1 MKRKEGAE
9 MLVTITDFANARN
22 EDRDTVN
29 AYIRKHPEIQKDV
42 SRQGKNTVIDTLS
55 EGYALLEKQYP
66 LPQMVQIIEDTE
78 SREKLIKAQE
88 LIIQMQGKMAEL
100 QDKVSEQSMII
111 ATAEATKMLL
121 EDKTK
126 ELERIEN
133 MLEKAEARVEKA
145 ETRAEM
151 AEEQKTAADDEIA
164 ALRKELEVERNKSW
178 WDKLRGR

>member
-1 MKRKEGAE
+1 MK
-9 MLVTITDFANARN
+9 MTDFARERGVN
-22 EDRDTVN
+22 RDTITQ
-29 AYIRKHPEIQKDV
+29 YIRRNDELFKGHTEVK
-42 SRQGKNTVIDTLS
+42 GKSLYIDEVALDILDKKYPLHKPVELIEDIETIKELS
-55 EGYALLEKQYP
+55 ETRMKLVEASK
-66 LPQMVQIIEDTE
+66 MIIN
-78 SREKLIKAQE
+78 
-88 LIIQMQGKMAEL
+88 L
-100 QDKVSEQSMII
+100 QNKITEQSLLI
-111 ATAEATKMLL
+111 AKAEAIQMLL

-133 MLEKAEARVEKA
+133 MLEKAETRVEKA

>member
-1 MKRKEGAE
+1 
-9 MLVTITDFANARN
+9 MLVTITDFASARN

-88 LIIQMQGKMAEL
+88 LIIQL
-100 QDKVSEQSMII
+100 QNKIAEQSLSI
-111 ATAEATKMLL
+111 AKAEATQMLL

-126 ELERIEN
+126 ELERMEN
-133 MLEKAEARVEKA
+133 MLEKAE
-145 ETRAEM
+145 TRAEK
-151 AEEQKTAADDEIA
+151 AEEQKTAANDEIA
-164 ALRKELEVERNKSW
+164 ALRKELEAERNKSW
-178 WDKLRGR
+178 WAKLRGK